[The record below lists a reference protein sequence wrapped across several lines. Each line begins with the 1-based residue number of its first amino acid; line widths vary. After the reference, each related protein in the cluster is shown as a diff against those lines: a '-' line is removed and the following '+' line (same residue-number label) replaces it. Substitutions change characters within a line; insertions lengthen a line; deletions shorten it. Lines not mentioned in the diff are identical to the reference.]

1 MATSVIGLDI
11 GTTRVRAIEIQRG
24 RGAPS
29 VLRYA
34 EVPLPLGAV
43 RDGEVAAPE
52 AVVPALK
59 QLWSHGRFSHREVVI
74 GVGNQRVMVR
84 SLSLPWMPLSQLRA
98 SLPFQVQD
106 TLPVAVDDALLDYY
120 PTSESDGADGHMVHG
135 LLVAATRDTVNA
147 NLMAVE
153 SAGLR
158 PVVVDLNAFA
168 LVRAQS
174 VAGVNGRVAALIDIG
189 ASSTE
194 VVVTAHGM
202 PRLVRT
208 LPTGGQHVTDAVA
221 AALNVAH
228 AEADAIK
235 RQVGVGFAVPR
246 DFEAA
251 AEVINHVS
259 QGMVESIRNTLVY
272 YASNNPGQQIEV
284 AVLTGGGAYL
294 NGLGQYISS
303 ATRLPVVMADVLAP
317 LTIARSAELGPYQGV
332 ESTLAVPVGLALA
345 VAA

>member
-11 GTTRVRAIEIQRG
+11 GTTRVRAIEVQRG
-24 RGAPS
+24 RGAPV

-43 RDGEVAAPE
+43 RDGEVAVPE
-52 AVVPALK
+52 AVVPALR

-84 SLSLPWMPLSQLRA
+84 SLSLPWMPLAQLRA

-106 TLPVAVDDALLDYY
+106 TLPVAVEDALLDYY
-120 PTSESDGADGHMVHG
+120 PTGESEGPDGRTVHG

-174 VAGVNGRVAALIDIG
+174 MAGMNARVAALVDIG
-189 ASSTE
+189 ASSTD

-208 LPTGGQHVTDAVA
+208 LATGGQYVSDAVA
-221 AALNVAH
+221 AAMNVAI

-246 DFEAA
+246 EFEVAA
-251 AEVINHVS
+251 DVINHVS

-284 AVLTGGGAYL
+284 VVLTGGGAYL

-317 LTIARSAELGPYQGV
+317 LTIGRSAELGPYQGV